1 MNALC
6 LRSLPVTT
14 TEMDLKQAQEEG
26 ALAFFEDKYEDRVR
40 VVSVGTE
47 DHIASKEVC
56 GGTHVA
62 FTSALYPFKIVSEKS
77 VAVGTRR
84 LSAVAGPAA
93 VSWLWEQQEVSS
105 RCKCGYR

>member
-1 MNALC
+1 MELH
-6 LRSLPVTT
+6 
-14 TEMDLKQAQEEG
+14 QAQEEG

-40 VVSVGTE
+40 VVSVGLE
-47 DHIASKEVC
+47 DDIASKEVC

-62 FTSALYPFKIVSEKS
+62 FTSALYPFKLVSEKS

-93 VSWLWEQQEVSS
+93 VSWLWEQHEVKARVSA
-105 RCKCGYR
+105 CLNCD